1 MTTQYPSLSTHAA
14 QDPCCPAL
22 WDALREV
29 TDPEIPISL
38 VDMGLI
44 VALVLRDG
52 VAHVTLTLTA
62 MGCPATEFITD
73 DIRARLLRE
82 PGVRA
87 VEIEIVWEPVWTKA
101 RLSDEGV
108 DAMRAWGISA

>member
-1 MTTQYPSLSTHAA
+1 
-14 QDPCCPAL
+14 
-22 WDALREV
+22 
-29 TDPEIPISL
+29 
-38 VDMGLI
+38 
-44 VALVLRDG
+44 
-52 VAHVTLTLTA
+52 
-62 MGCPATEFITD
+62 
-73 DIRARLLRE
+73 LRE